1 MKKVVRLI
9 CGAVAAIVLL
19 NADIKWPMLKAEA
32 EGAEDAAQHG
42 LEDGAFSGEGRE
54 ETQDSGEGG
63 EIAPESGEES
73 RQPGDGISEVQEPAG
88 DGEEIREPEE
98 SAEGSREPAEGT
110 VGSREPAEG
119 AEGSREPVEGTE
131 GNQEPAGSAEG
142 DREPVEGAGGSREPA
157 ESAEGDR
164 EPAESAGGSRE
175 PAGNG
180 GEAQGLAGDGE
191 IVQKPGDGWK
201 RTSGS
206 MDDETAQWVEEAG
219 EKLAQIAAER
229 DIMALVYLSDT
240 YSVRTLP
247 SEESAAAVT
256 VLSGQTVNILDV
268 YVNDEPEVW
277 YYVKLE
283 YNGMMVYGYVQQ
295 ANLVCSDARFL
306 DWQWEYGLD
315 FSAAA
320 YTVDAAGVQGYP
332 DIEQFPESYRPALTE
347 LKAKH
352 PNWTFVKMNTTL
364 DWGVSVSKELQG
376 GKSLVYKTLPDWAKN
391 GLYDTGNWYYASE
404 AALKVYMDPR
414 NSLSE
419 NAIFQFEQLTY
430 NEAYHT
436 LDAVNTFL
444 KSTFMNDSRPAPGT
458 DTTYANLFWTIGRE
472 EARQVSPFHLAAR
485 VLQEQGAG
493 TSPLISGTYPGYE
506 GYYNYFNVGAS
517 GTTNAQVIKS
527 GLEYAKNHG
536 WSSVEAAIRGGADFI
551 SANYIRRG
559 QDTLYLQK
567 FNVNPNGFYAPYTHQ
582 YMQNISAPTTE
593 ASSIKRL
600 YESAGALD
608 STFVFKIP
616 VYENMPAEPCGI
628 PGVSTEIALPLPEG
642 YNTPVMWLD
651 GVAYQGEIRNGSL
664 IAAAA
669 DGSAK
674 TAVIYKYNEAGVP
687 TGMYVWELGYNGV
700 AYTATPLP
708 GLEDLLTYHGFSI
721 RITGKTGIRFKT
733 GISADLRGR
742 LTSGGVDGYSLK
754 EYGTLVTSNA
764 NLGQYPMIKGGQKI
778 ASGLSYGMDGNG
790 AMQDLVFETVDGRYR
805 FTSVLVGL
813 PVEQYKTEFAFRGY
827 AVLEKNGVQTTV
839 YGPVVARS
847 IYALAGQLVGQGT
860 YPAGSDADVFLRKLI
875 SDADAL
881 TP

>member
-9 CGAVAAIVLL
+9 CGAVAVIVLL

-32 EGAEDAAQHG
+32 EGTEDAAQHG
-42 LEDGAFSGEGRE
+42 LEDDAFSGEGRE
-54 ETQDSGEGG
+54 ETRDFGEGG
-63 EIAPESGEES
+63 ESARESGEES
-73 RQPGDGISEVQEPAG
+73 RQPGDGISEIQERAG
-88 DGEEIREPEE
+88 DGEESREPEE
-98 SAEGSREPAEGT
+98 DAEGDRKPEEGAEGNREAEENAEGSREPEENAEGSREPAENAEGGLEPAES
-110 VGSREPAEG
+110 VEGNREPAEG
-119 AEGSREPVEGTE
+119 AEGGLEPEE
-131 GNQEPAGSAEG
+131 DAEG
-142 DREPVEGAGGSREPA
+142 GLEPA
-157 ESAEGDR
+157 ENGEG
-164 EPAESAGGSRE
+164 
-175 PAGNG
+175 
-180 GEAQGLAGDGE
+180 AQGLAGDGE
-191 IVQKPGDGWK
+191 NVQGSGNDRK

-206 MDDETAQWVEEAG
+206 MDEENAQWVEDAG

-240 YSVRTLP
+240 YSVRALP

-256 VLSGQTVNILDV
+256 VLSGQTVNIMDV

-283 YNGMMVYGYVQQ
+283 YNGMLVYGYVQQ

-306 DWQWEYGLD
+306 DWQREYGLD
-315 FSAAA
+315 FSVGA
-320 YTVDAAGVQGYP
+320 YTVDAAGVQSYP

-364 DWGVSVSKELQG
+364 DWAVSISEELKG

-404 AALKVYMDPR
+404 AALKLYMDPR

-419 NAIFQFEQLTY
+419 TAIFQFEQLTY

-436 LDAVNTFL
+436 LDAVNSFL
-444 KSTFMNDSRPAPGT
+444 KSTFMNDGSPAPGT
-458 DTTYANLFWTIGRE
+458 STTYANLFWTIGRE

-527 GLEYAKNHG
+527 GLEYAKKHG

-600 YESAGALD
+600 YEGAGALD
-608 STFVFKIP
+608 KI
-616 VYENMPAEPCGI
+616 GI
-628 PGVSTEIALPLPEG
+628 AHV
-642 YNTPVMWLD
+642 
-651 GVAYQGEIRNGSL
+651 
-664 IAAAA
+664 
-669 DGSAK
+669 
-674 TAVIYKYNEAGVP
+674 
-687 TGMYVWELGYNGV
+687 
-700 AYTATPLP
+700 
-708 GLEDLLTYHGFSI
+708 
-721 RITGKTGIRFKT
+721 
-733 GISADLRGR
+733 
-742 LTSGGVDGYSLK
+742 
-754 EYGTLVTSNA
+754 
-764 NLGQYPMIKGGQKI
+764 
-778 ASGLSYGMDGNG
+778 
-790 AMQDLVFETVDGRYR
+790 
-805 FTSVLVGL
+805 
-813 PVEQYKTEFAFRGY
+813 
-827 AVLEKNGVQTTV
+827 
-839 YGPVVARS
+839 
-847 IYALAGQLVGQGT
+847 
-860 YPAGSDADVFLRKLI
+860 
-875 SDADAL
+875 
-881 TP
+881 